1 MSQKSKFET
10 VEDIKR
16 FKTNLQALK
25 MQKLEF
31 QMFTLDKLA
40 NNLVL
45 NKIHQKM
52 RSAGFSDKIIKNTII
67 VGIEIVSKNKARIH
81 FKSELFA
88 DTGYD
93 IALGREE
100 GTDTHKVV
108 AGEGKVL
115 PIPTSSGLI
124 FRKSSNPSGIPA
136 LYIIRDTLREMK
148 EPFQDSYNRLLN
160 KWYKAN
166 LGDGF
171 DAS

>member
-1 MSQKSKFET
+1 MSQESKFKT
-10 VEDIKR
+10 IDDVRR
-16 FKTNLQALK
+16 FKTNIQTLK

-52 RSAGFSDKIIKNTII
+52 RSAGFSDKIIKNTTI

-115 PIPTSSGLI
+115 PIPTAGGLI
-124 FRKSSNPSGIPA
+124 FRKSAEPGAIPA
-136 LYIIRDTLREMK
+136 LYIIRNTLKEMK

-160 KWYKAN
+160 EWLAAN